1 MSCLKFNCDINIT
14 DNPLDL
20 NIEDYLEIA
29 VRNNP
34 KRRFLFVSKVLGKHL
49 ACKAD
54 DMDGAG
60 RLIVKAY
67 KKKNINGNNG
77 TVISFAETG
86 TAIGHS
92 VFNYL
97 EGDYEFIHT
106 TREIVD
112 GYKSLEFLE
121 EHSHATDHNLYFE
134 NLETLKNGDEVFLVD
149 DEITTAKT
157 CVNIIR
163 KIQSMYPKKRYT
175 ICSILNWVDDVNI
188 ERIKCVEEELD
199 CKIDFVYLFKG
210 KFDFVID
217 SIPVLNEDTELKDI
231 NREIKVN
238 FINLDMDAY
247 INDNKYIKY
256 TGRFGINKKEQ
267 EKLVQVVKRESYK
280 LKIENKNSDV
290 LYLGTEEF
298 MYIPMLFAKES
309 KGRVYYHSTT
319 RSPII
324 EIEKDEYPI
333 NSKFEIESFY
343 NKGIKNYVYNL
354 DKKNYSEC
362 FLFVESKK
370 DENEFNDI
378 INTFKHT
385 SINKL
390 NIVSCSSV

>member
-1 MSCLKFNCDINIT
+1 MMSYLKFNCDINIT
-14 DNPLDL
+14 DNPLNL
-20 NIEDYLEIA
+20 NIDDYLEVA

-54 DMDGAG
+54 DMDDVG
-60 RLIVKAY
+60 RLIVEAY

-97 EGDYEFIHT
+97 EGNYEFIHT

-112 GYKSLEFLE
+112 GYKSLKFLE

-134 NLETLKNGDEVFLVD
+134 NLETFKIGEEVFLVD
-149 DEITTAKT
+149 DEITTANT

-163 KIQSMYPKKRYT
+163 KIHSIYPKKKYT
-175 ICSILNWVDDVNI
+175 ICSILNWVDAVNM

-199 CKIDFVYLFKG
+199 CKIKFVYLFKG
-210 KFDFVID
+210 NFDFVMD
-217 SIPVLNEDTELKDI
+217 SIPVVNNNIEFKDI

-238 FINLDMDAY
+238 FIDLDMDDY
-247 INDNKYIKY
+247 INDKKYIKH
-256 TGRFGINKKEQ
+256 TGRFGINKKDQ
-267 EKLVQVVKRESYK
+267 ERLIQVVKRESKK
-280 LKIENKNSDV
+280 LKMENNDSDV

-298 MYIPMLFAKES
+298 MYIPMLFAKEGND
-309 KGRVYYHSTT
+309 KVYYHSTT

-324 EIEKDEYPI
+324 EMKKDGYSI

-362 FLFVESKK
+362 FLFIESKK
-370 DENEFNDI
+370 DESVFNDI
-378 INTFKHT
+378 INVFKHT

-390 NIVSCSSV
+390 NIVSC